1 MPQDISASQTQSNRL
16 GFSLA
21 DHDAAYEVNEHVLDK
36 AERSDVLA
44 VGIVVGV
51 EPPRQSHTERM
62 FCMSNTSTATTS
74 VRSPTSRSTATS
86 SDVSPG
92 FGASFRKLAPAVPGN
107 MCMGLAGVL
116 SSNARA

>member
-1 MPQDISASQTQSNRL
+1 MPQDISASQTHSNRL
-16 GFSLA
+16 SLA

-86 SDVSPG
+86 SDMSPA
-92 FGASFRKLAPAVPGN
+92 FGASFRKLAPAVPVKKCTGF
-107 MCMGLAGVL
+107 AGVL
-116 SSNARA
+116 SSNGHP